1 MCICTMHIE
10 VHTVHVSF
18 QDEPAQPPWNV
29 TWVPV
34 TPDPP
39 PEKGAV
45 LHGLPSSSITSLW
58 FIAVHFFERMGGIWL
73 CPIAMHS
80 VCNGDCFRKCRVMW
94 YSLTM
99 CKSQSKVHEF
109 VRPLYMFVSQLHIW
123 VCGRAWRGSS
133 GRISG
138 RQGVGTDQWLHQRS
152 YSRRRSWSECGVDS
166 LKFLLWGLNLVRFE
180 KNVSEHNTVNQHRS
194 LVFLLFNNLVHH
206 LYHQHRTEII
216 IVFWVYIIIT

>member
-1 MCICTMHIE
+1 MRVPGDHTPLSRGRWITHRVLLTVMHIE

-34 TPDPP
+34 TPEPHLKRGRSFTVFPLPALPLFGSLQFTFLREWVVFDY
-39 PEKGAV
+39 V
-45 LHGLPSSSITSLW
+45 LLQCIPYVMATVLEN
-58 FIAVHFFERMGGIWL
+58 AEL
-73 CPIAMHS
+73 C
-80 VCNGDCFRKCRVMW
+80 D
-94 YSLTM
+94 T
-99 CKSQSKVHEF
+99 
-109 VRPLYMFVSQLHIW
+109 VSQCANLRVRCMSLSDHYTCLYHNCTSEYVGIW

-138 RQGVGTDQWLHQRS
+138 RQGVGTDQWLHHRS

-180 KNVSEHNTVNQHRS
+180 KIS
-194 LVFLLFNNLVHH
+194 LN
-206 LYHQHRTEII
+206 
-216 IVFWVYIIIT
+216 ITP